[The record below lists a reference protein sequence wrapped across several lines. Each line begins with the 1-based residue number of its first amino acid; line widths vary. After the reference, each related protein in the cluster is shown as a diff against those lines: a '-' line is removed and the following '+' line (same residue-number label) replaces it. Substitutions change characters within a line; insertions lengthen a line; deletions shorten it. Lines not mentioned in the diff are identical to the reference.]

1 MKVGVLVF
9 NLGGPESLRDV
20 KPFLYRLFSDPE
32 IIRIK
37 WSPLR
42 KAVAYAIAT
51 LRRRKSEGYY
61 AQIGGGSPLRRL
73 TEEQAEALQS
83 ELRRRG
89 IDAETFVGMCT
100 WRPFLSE
107 AVERIAQSGIDRLV
121 ILPLFPQYSF
131 TTTRAGFE
139 VLKQLLGRSPRLKTT
154 NTKWVSTWAEHPA
167 YVEAFALA
175 IERDL
180 ATFSDPGSVHL
191 LFSAHSIPESY
202 VKEGDP
208 YLDQTKASV
217 ERIMDRL
224 GRKNPYE
231 LSFQSKIGPVKWLE
245 PATNKVLQDY
255 GSRRLQDVLVV
266 PISFVSEHIETLY
279 ELDILYKKIAAEA
292 GITHFKRV
300 PAPQHR
306 PRVCQSSW
314 RYRSGGF
321 GVSDADAVVVG
332 AGITGL
338 TCAYRL
344 QKLGVDTLILEGGDR
359 VGGVIRTEKFRGI
372 SSKAALV
379 PFCQRATPLLCC
391 RSLVWTKNSKKPIRN
406 RHATSSW
413 TDGYVPYRL
422 ALSRLPVS
430 PALSQSPSSDRS
442 RKVTSLSHIS
452 FVDGSARRF
461 TIASLHR
468 LSPAFSREIQSG

>member
-42 KAVAYAIAT
+42 KAVAYTIAT

-73 TEEQAEALQS
+73 TEEQAGALQS
-83 ELRRRG
+83 ELRGRG

-175 IERDL
+175 IEREL
-180 ATFSDPGSVHL
+180 AKFRDAGKVHL

-245 PATNKVLQDY
+245 PATNRVLQDY
-255 GSRRLQDVLVV
+255 GSRGIQDVLVV

-300 PAPQHR
+300 PALNTDPAF
-306 PRVCQSSW
+306 VK
-314 RYRSGGF
+314 
-321 GVSDADAVVVG
+321 A
-332 AGITGL
+332 
-338 TCAYRL
+338 
-344 QKLGVDTLILEGGDR
+344 LGDIVQE
-359 VGGVIRTEKFRGI
+359 
-372 SSKAALV
+372 ALV
-379 PFCQRATPLLCC
+379 
-391 RSLVWTKNSKKPIRN
+391 
-406 RHATSSW
+406 
-413 TDGYVPYRL
+413 
-422 ALSRLPVS
+422 
-430 PALSQSPSSDRS
+430 
-442 RKVTSLSHIS
+442 
-452 FVDGSARRF
+452 
-461 TIASLHR
+461 
-468 LSPAFSREIQSG
+468 